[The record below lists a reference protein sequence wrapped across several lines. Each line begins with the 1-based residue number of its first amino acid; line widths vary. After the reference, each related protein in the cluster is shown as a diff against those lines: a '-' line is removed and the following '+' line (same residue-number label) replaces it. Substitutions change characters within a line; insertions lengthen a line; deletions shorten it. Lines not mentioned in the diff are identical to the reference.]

1 MCLCCVLT
9 GMTATT
15 DHIPSPSPTGDDMGD
30 SPHFD
35 ADRPDRSSSKRP
47 LLIVGILAGL
57 ALAAVAA
64 WSVFLGGNAP
74 EAVDGEAAAVAR
86 SAAIAESAGDA
97 PVSAAA
103 GIDGVWSVDTSI
115 GAFTEACLTEVCSS
129 TFAGFRIDEE
139 LVGVGGVT
147 VVGRTPGVQGQIAI
161 EGTTVTAGEFVVD
174 MTGLVTDS
182 NARNAAIRSQAIET
196 DAFPTSTF
204 VLTEVLDFGSVDAGQ
219 TVTVD
224 ATGNLTV
231 HGVTQNVTI
240 PLTASL
246 ESGVIVV
253 TGQIELALADYGISA
268 PSAPIVASVEDTTV
282 LELQVFLTQ

>member
-1 MCLCCVLT
+1 
-9 GMTATT
+9 
-15 DHIPSPSPTGDDMGD
+15 MGD
-30 SPHFD
+30 SPQFD
-35 ADRPDRSSSKRP
+35 ADRPDQSRSKRP
-47 LLIVGILAGL
+47 LLIIGSLVGL
-57 ALAAVAA
+57 AVAA
-64 WSVFLGGNAP
+64 VVVWSLFFGGNAP
-74 EAVDGEAAAVAR
+74 VAVDGEEAAVAR
-86 SAAIAESAGDA
+86 SEAIAESAGDA
-97 PVSAAA
+97 PTSAAA

-161 EGTTVTAGEFVVD
+161 EGTTVTAGEFIVD

-219 TVTVD
+219 SVTVD

-282 LELQVFLTQ
+282 LELQVFLTK